1 MADDFDNSDEL
12 KNLSDEELKT
22 VIFTELKSHPSI
34 DPDDISVFVTN
45 GSVTLTGRVGTEG
58 ELRTADHILTDIL
71 DVKDLNNELV
81 VDEIRRAESPQA
93 IDEHLVDEDEH
104 AGLLLG
110 DKPSQQSPEAEHM
123 IADRNQNQ
131 MGTHDVNQAIE
142 GGEPWIPPEGPTPEG
157 LGGEDFGDLGSD
169 AQH

>member
-12 KNLSDEELKT
+12 KNLTDEELKT

-34 DPDDISVFVTN
+34 DPDDISVFVKN
-45 GSVTLTGRVGTEG
+45 GSVTLTGRVGTET

-71 DVKDLNNELV
+71 DVKDVNNELV
-81 VDEIRRAESPQA
+81 VDENRRAESPQA
-93 IDEHLVDEDEH
+93 IDEHLVDENER

-110 DKPSQQSPEAEHM
+110 DKRSEHSPEAEHLVVDHNM
-123 IADRNQNQ
+123 NPGA
-131 MGTHDVNQAIE
+131 THDVNQAIE
-142 GGEPWIPPEGPTPEG
+142 AAEPWIPPEGPTPEG
-157 LGGEDFGDLGSD
+157 FGGEDFGNLGSD